1 MTNEKKIIN
10 GEELVPNELYEQVAN
25 MTIKEKLKVYWDE
38 ISELT
43 EPLFEEFWEVL
54 KDRNEFFQLEFQAM
68 IALIA
73 LKRKVKGNEITK
85 GEKKD

>member
-43 EPLFEEFWEVL
+43 EPLFEEF
-54 KDRNEFFQLEFQAM
+54 
-68 IALIA
+68 
-73 LKRKVKGNEITK
+73 
-85 GEKKD
+85 

>member
-73 LKRKVKGNEITK
+73 LKRKVKGNEITIE
-85 GEKKD
+85 EKKD

>member
-1 MTNEKKIIN
+1 MPKEKKIIN

-25 MTIKEKLKVYWDE
+25 MTIKEKLHSYWNE

-54 KDRNEFFQLEFQAM
+54 KGTDELFQREFQAM
-68 IALIA
+68 IAVIA
-73 LKRKVKGNEITK
+73 LKRKVKMNEQH
-85 GEKKD
+85 